1 LRAWIEVVTTF
12 EFGQCV
18 VTLDDNEL
26 TPASRTEVR
35 KLKKRIDRTLR
46 KRIAEG
52 VADGTMKPCNIR
64 LVAFAFGGAINSI
77 GAWYNPQG
85 KLNPAQFV
93 NAYTDILIDGVSSRP
108 KIR

>member
-1 LRAWIEVVTTF
+1 MVTTF

-26 TPASRTEVR
+26 TPASRVEVR
-35 KLKKRIDRTLR
+35 KLKRRIDRTLR

-85 KLNPAQFV
+85 KLNPAEFV
-93 NAYTDILIDGVSSRP
+93 NAYTDILIDGVSMRT
-108 KIR
+108 KTGKRRLAR